1 MALSVNTNTASLNT
15 QRNLANSS
23 SALNTSLQRLSTGS
37 RINSAKDDAAGLQIS
52 NRLSSQING
61 LDVAVKNASDGIS
74 MAQVAEGAL
83 EQSTEILQR
92 MRVLALQAAN
102 GSNGISELEALN
114 AEFQELMKEFDRI
127 SSTTSFGGKKLLDGS
142 FGTTT
147 FQVGPS
153 ANETISMEISEMSSQ
168 KLIPIEQNWYSLA
181 LPISV
186 SGIVDPDTWSP
197 GDSSTPPSGNIHAS
211 FNITVDGKLLP
222 VKLPTID
229 SLVFTGS
236 IGQSIPNQPITLDWQ
251 PDENHL
257 QQIYLA
263 IEQALRTEEMEYIL
277 LAEIVPSQGISPNT
291 LSLSFSNNNLNPVSL
306 RGINIENSEKRVAF
320 ERLADFSL
328 NKAGYAEEEFFFPG
342 YNRIAQNVIAFLDK
356 SIQAVDAQRAEL
368 GAIQNR
374 FEHTIQNLQTM
385 HENISSSRGR
395 IQDTD
400 YAAETAI
407 LSKNQIMQQA
417 GTAILAQANVMPQ
430 AILSLLS

>member
-23 SALNTSLQRLSTGS
+23 SALSTSLQRLSTGS

-61 LDVAVKNASDGIS
+61 LDVAVKNANDGIS

-92 MRVLALQAAN
+92 IRVLALQSAN
-102 GSNGISELEALN
+102 GTNGTNERQSLDSEVQQLK
-114 AEFQELMKEFDRI
+114 KEFDRI
-127 SSTTSFGGKKLLDGS
+127 ASTTSFGGKKLLDGS
-142 FGTTT
+142 FGTTV

-153 ANETISMEISEMSSQ
+153 ANETISMSIAEMSTHGLTLSKHSGNLIKNFNIYG
-168 KLIPIEQNWYSLA
+168 KLDPATWIQGDANTPSTGIIRYRSVELEFNGKLYDLPIHINQAYSLSGTLPMPNDFTKSLPIDANKLPEWHNDAEQIVNSINNNVPGLSAYVDRDLKGIVISSSSINKDTVTLEGA
-181 LPISV
+181 LPSKVMAEAPLTDWLDVRTQFSSQETILA
-186 SGIVDPDTWSP
+186 VDYA
-197 GDSSTPPSGNIHAS
+197 IQ
-211 FNITVDGKLLP
+211 K
-222 VKLPTID
+222 ID
-229 SLVFTGS
+229 S
-236 IGQSIPNQPITLDWQ
+236 
-251 PDENHL
+251 
-257 QQIYLA
+257 
-263 IEQALRTEEMEYIL
+263 
-277 LAEIVPSQGISPNT
+277 
-291 LSLSFSNNNLNPVSL
+291 
-306 RGINIENSEKRVAF
+306 
-320 ERLADFSL
+320 
-328 NKAGYAEEEFFFPG
+328 
-342 YNRIAQNVIAFLDK
+342 
-356 SIQAVDAQRAEL
+356 QRAEL

-400 YAAETAI
+400 YAVETAI